1 MSLLDRI
8 FSQLPDPVDEDG
20 GHIRLVVGLGNPG
33 PEYDKTR
40 HNIGFE
46 LVDEMAKARDLK
58 WKRDRKFRAKI
69 ASATSALVLAKP
81 ITYMNLS
88 GRAVAAA
95 ARFYKIPAE
104 KILVVYDDV
113 ALPLGQQRFRM
124 TGGSGG
130 HNGIQSLI
138 TELGSQDFP
147 RLKIGIGGVHG
158 SRLTGHV
165 LGRFREEERDVAE
178 KALASA
184 VDAVQVALS
193 EGVSKAANRYNVR
206 PKMPKP
212 EPDPESQPKIPED
225 EQEIRRPD
233 CSEHEGEGR

>member
-1 MSLLDRI
+1 MSDV
-8 FSQLPDPVDEDG
+8 P
-20 GHIRLVVGLGNPG
+20 RLVVGLGNPG
-33 PEYDKTR
+33 KDYAGTR
-40 HNIGFE
+40 HNVGFE
-46 LVDEMAKARDLK
+46 VLGGLAAAAGLPFQREKKWQAEVCRTAEGLLLLK
-58 WKRDRKFRAKI
+58 
-69 ASATSALVLAKP
+69 P
-81 ITYMNLS
+81 QTYMNLS

-104 KILVVYDDV
+104 KVLVVYDDV

-138 TELGSQDFP
+138 TELGSRDFP
-147 RLKIGIGGVHG
+147 RLKIGIGGVPG

-206 PKMPKP
+206 PKVPKP

-233 CSEHEGEGR
+233 CSEHEGTGR

>member
-1 MSLLDRI
+1 M
-8 FSQLPDPVDEDG
+8 
-20 GHIRLVVGLGNPG
+20 VGLGNPG
-33 PEYDKTR
+33 KDYAGTR
-40 HNIGFE
+40 HNVGFE
-46 LVDEMAKARDLK
+46 VLGGLAAAAGLVFQREKKWQAEVCRTAEGLLLLK
-58 WKRDRKFRAKI
+58 
-69 ASATSALVLAKP
+69 P
-81 ITYMNLS
+81 QTYMNLS

-104 KILVVYDDV
+104 KVLVVYDDV

-138 TELGSQDFP
+138 IELGSRDFP
-147 RLKIGIGGVHG
+147 RLKIGIGGVPG

-165 LGRFREEERDVAE
+165 LGRFREEEREVAE

-206 PKMPKP
+206 PKVPKP

>member
-1 MSLLDRI
+1 MSDV
-8 FSQLPDPVDEDG
+8 P
-20 GHIRLVVGLGNPG
+20 RLVVGLGNPG
-33 PEYDKTR
+33 KDYAGTR
-40 HNIGFE
+40 HNVGFE
-46 LVDEMAKARDLK
+46 VLGGLAAAAGLVFQREKKWQAEVCRTAEGLLLLK
-58 WKRDRKFRAKI
+58 
-69 ASATSALVLAKP
+69 P
-81 ITYMNLS
+81 QTYMNLS

-104 KILVVYDDV
+104 KVLVVYDDV

-138 TELGSQDFP
+138 IELGSRDFP
-147 RLKIGIGGVHG
+147 RLKIGIGGVPG

-165 LGRFREEERDVAE
+165 LGRFREEEREVAE

-206 PKMPKP
+206 PKVPKP

>member
-1 MSLLDRI
+1 MCVSDV
-8 FSQLPDPVDEDG
+8 P
-20 GHIRLVVGLGNPG
+20 RLVVGLGNPG
-33 PEYDKTR
+33 KDYAGTR
-40 HNIGFE
+40 HNVGFE
-46 LVDEMAKARDLK
+46 VLGGLAAAAGLVFQREKKWQAEVCRTAEGLLLLK
-58 WKRDRKFRAKI
+58 
-69 ASATSALVLAKP
+69 P
-81 ITYMNLS
+81 QTYMNLS

-206 PKMPKP
+206 PKVPKP